1 MKIEG
6 NSPNAQ
12 ITGATGNQ
20 QIDKAQTDRIGTQ
33 GQGGQRIDGDGNR
46 DGDRVDVSPDAKLL
60 GQAVKAAQD
69 SPGIRQDKVDQ
80 ARQKLASGQ
89 VGHDVTALANK
100 MIDHLLG
107 SFNRSA
113 RIRRAATGA
122 GGGV

>member
-12 ITGATGNQ
+12 IIGATANQ
-20 QIDKAQTDRIGTQ
+20 QVDRAQTERVGTQ
-33 GQGGQRIDGDGNR
+33 SQGGQRIDGDGDL
-46 DGDRVDVSPDAKLL
+46 DGDRVDVSPDAQLL

-80 ARQKLASGQ
+80 ARQKLAAGQ
-89 VGHDVTALANK
+89 VGNDVNRLANK

-107 SFNRSA
+107 S
-113 RIRRAATGA
+113 
-122 GGGV
+122 